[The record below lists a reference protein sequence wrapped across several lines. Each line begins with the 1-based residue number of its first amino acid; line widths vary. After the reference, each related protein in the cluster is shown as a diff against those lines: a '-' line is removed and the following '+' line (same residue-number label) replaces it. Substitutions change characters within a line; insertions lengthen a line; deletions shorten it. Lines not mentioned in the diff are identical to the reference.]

1 MKCGTYIKL
10 NIYTVMFFLSFLII
24 VSRGVLQLIF
34 DQQISYFIQA
44 CIWAFF
50 ILSLHLHC
58 DFKYK
63 KTFKL
68 QIIVLSSVL
77 YIGSMLI
84 SALITY
90 HGKSYGYLWIY
101 VLVSMYFLFLLISSS
116 SVNLEISN
124 KINYNFP
131 ILFITLYVSVIGF
144 LEQVSIIDSMPG
156 TWHVLGLVRPAST
169 FGSMQHYAIATA
181 MLSFINMEIFMTTK
195 RKIYF
200 FIALI
205 SMFASFFSF
214 TRSGAMIIII
224 GLLVYFIF
232 VIFNAISYKKILKI
246 NALILSFAVFI
257 TGFILVYFHDTRL
270 VERIFSSIDANEFG
284 NSFRIKAWINGIKLW
299 LDSNMLFGSY
309 TGYITNSTNRL
320 SSGFS
325 YVVESSFIQQLLN
338 FGLVGAVSFYLLLI
352 SQYLLV
358 NKKHL
363 FLKSCIIASIL
374 QTLVFQSIETL
385 PFMVM
390 ITIIPLLSNNLFN
403 QISIRTKL
411 D

>member
-1 MKCGTYIKL
+1 M
-10 NIYTVMFFLSFLII
+10 
-24 VSRGVLQLIF
+24 
-34 DQQISYFIQA
+34 
-44 CIWAFF
+44 WAFF

-257 TGFILVYFHDTRL
+257 TGF
-270 VERIFSSIDANEFG
+270 
-284 NSFRIKAWINGIKLW
+284 
-299 LDSNMLFGSY
+299 
-309 TGYITNSTNRL
+309 
-320 SSGFS
+320 
-325 YVVESSFIQQLLN
+325 
-338 FGLVGAVSFYLLLI
+338 
-352 SQYLLV
+352 
-358 NKKHL
+358 
-363 FLKSCIIASIL
+363 
-374 QTLVFQSIETL
+374 
-385 PFMVM
+385 
-390 ITIIPLLSNNLFN
+390 
-403 QISIRTKL
+403 
-411 D
+411 